1 LAGTEGLSDGAP
13 TAHSVPGG
21 APIGAWNVDALED
34 AMSTSTALTRGISHV
49 ALVCSDMYETVRF
62 WEDIGIPLLKMEEL
76 PGGGQHS
83 FHDMG
88 NGAMLSYMTFE
99 DAPQAAPGIAS
110 QHLNV
115 RKDGAMTAI
124 ASMNHI
130 AMDIPKERFDEIL
143 GRMRAKGITV
153 VAINHGSDT
162 PFAEE
167 PDDKT
172 WIRSMYFR
180 DPDGIAFEFAS
191 LMRAL
196 GSETDLAPQVKN
208 AKGERVDYTPV
219 LLRKTR
225 HAAE

>member
-1 LAGTEGLSDGAP
+1 
-13 TAHSVPGG
+13 
-21 APIGAWNVDALED
+21 
-34 AMSTSTALTRGISHV
+34 MSTSKPLTRGISHV
-49 ALVCSDMYETVRF
+49 ALVSSDMYETVKF
-62 WEDIGIPLLKMEEL
+62 WEDIGIPLVKMEEL

-99 DAPQAAPGIAS
+99 GAPERAPGIAS
-110 QHLNV
+110 QHLDV
-115 RKDGAMTAI
+115 RKDGAKTAI

-130 AMDIPKERFDEIL
+130 ALDIPKERFDEIL
-143 GRMRAKGITV
+143 ANLKAKGIRV
-153 VAINHGSDT
+153 FSINHGSDT
-162 PFAEE
+162 PFADK
-167 PDDKT
+167 PDAKT

-191 LMRAL
+191 LMREL
-196 GSETDLAPQVKN
+196 GSEADLAPGVKN

-219 LLRKTR
+219 LLRKAR

>member
-1 LAGTEGLSDGAP
+1 MAQSK
-13 TAHSVPGG
+13 
-21 APIGAWNVDALED
+21 
-34 AMSTSTALTRGISHV
+34 ALTRGISHV
-49 ALVCSDMYETVRF
+49 ALVCSDMYETTKF

-88 NGAMLSYMTFE
+88 NGAMLSYMTFAG
-99 DAPQAAPGIAS
+99 APAYAPGIAS
-110 QHLNV
+110 QHKDV
-115 RKDGAMTAI
+115 RKDGAKTAI

-130 AMDIPKERFDEIL
+130 ALDIPKEKFDEIL
-143 GRMRAKGITV
+143 GNMRKAGHTV
-153 VAINHGSDT
+153 RVINHGSDE
-162 PFAEE
+162 PMVEKA

-191 LMRAL
+191 LIRDL
-196 GSETDLAPQVKN
+196 GSEEDLAPKVKN

-219 LLRKTR
+219 LARKVQK
-225 HAAE
+225 AAE

>member
-1 LAGTEGLSDGAP
+1 MPKA
-13 TAHSVPGG
+13 SV
-21 APIGAWNVDALED
+21 
-34 AMSTSTALTRGISHV
+34 LTRGLSHV
-49 ALVCSDMYETVRF
+49 ALVCSDMYVTVKF

-99 DAPQAAPGIAS
+99 GAPAYAPGIAS
-110 QHLNV
+110 QSLDI
-115 RKDGAMTAI
+115 RKDGAKTAI
-124 ASMNHI
+124 ASMNHV
-130 AMDIPKERFDEIL
+130 ALDIPKEKFDQVL
-143 GRMRAKGITV
+143 AAMRANGHDVKT
-153 VAINHGSDT
+153 INHGSDD
-162 PFAEE
+162 PFGQV

-191 LMRAL
+191 LMREL
-196 GSETDLAPQVKN
+196 GTEQDLSPRVKN
-208 AKGERVDYTPV
+208 ARNERVDYTPA
-219 LLRKTR
+219 LLRKRR

>member
-1 LAGTEGLSDGAP
+1 MNKPEP
-13 TAHSVPGG
+13 
-21 APIGAWNVDALED
+21 
-34 AMSTSTALTRGISHV
+34 LTRGASHI
-49 ALVCSDMYETVRF
+49 ALVCSDMHQTVKF
-62 WEDIGIPLLKMEEL
+62 WEDLGIPLVKLEEL

-99 DAPQAAPGIAS
+99 GAPAAAPGVAS

-115 RKDGAMTAI
+115 RKDGAKTAI

-130 AMDIPKERFDEIL
+130 ALDLPRERFDAVL
-143 GRMRAKGITV
+143 AVLKDKGIRVFT
-153 VAINHGSDT
+153 INHGADE
-162 PFAEE
+162 PFAAA

-191 LMRAL
+191 LLREL
-196 GSETDLAPQVKN
+196 GTEADLAPRVKN
-208 AKGERVDYTPV
+208 AAGERVDYTPIR
-219 LLRKTR
+219 LR
-225 HAAE
+225 